1 MARRIRSAG
10 MIAACCAALFALG
23 CQGGGAGASAPAIIS
38 GSPADPVAQPPLAA
52 GAASEKPAA
61 AAPGAA
67 GGGSIVVSASPSIDI
82 SPADVSVTVDA
93 SSVNLRRVFEDLGP
107 DAQIWYQHVQTLANP
122 FFEGR
127 GPESRGAAFAADYLE
142 YWFRQYRLEPAFPAP
157 DASSTTV
164 DEAEPA
170 DAPRE
175 PPPVP
180 AADVAWVSY
189 RQPFVYAARGETH
202 VDVKVAE
209 MSVNGRV
216 LEEGKDFVVLG
227 NSGSASVTAPITFV
241 GYAIDKGPEG
251 YTSFGEDA
259 NLAGRAALMLRGSP
273 RNEAGGPLW
282 SDSDS
287 QRQGRIMRKMRNLAE
302 RGVAAV
308 LLVNPP
314 GTPQAGEPLESLDTS
329 RRFGRAL
336 NVPVVQ
342 VTPEIASEIVTR
354 GDPEGRD
361 LLAWRK
367 GADSGQ
373 VRTVNLADAKM
384 VSVRTELD
392 RTSVSKELHGQNVA
406 GALRGR
412 GALADQWIAISG
424 HWDHVGMGDHGGI
437 DPRNRG
443 QLHPGADDNASGTA
457 GVLVLAERLAKAYAD
472 APADAELRSI
482 LFLAFDAEEMGLRG
496 SRHFTNHLTVPADR
510 IVLAMN
516 MDMIGR
522 LRSQTV
528 QVLGTGTGHGLE
540 EILEPHFHES
550 GLTVNVS
557 AAASGRSDEANFHR
571 IGVPGLHFYTG
582 MHPEYHAPGD
592 HAYTVNPAGAIEVL
606 DLMFDIAMDLAGRHE
621 TLVFEQVQRGPGS
634 DRGYGRVRL
643 GIRPGMGDE
652 VTTGIYIEDVSE
664 GTSADDAGM
673 LAGDVIVR
681 WNNVPLD
688 DLAELFEQ
696 LQASEPG
703 DKVTLT
709 VLREGQPIELDLTLK
724 ASGGG

>member
-1 MARRIRSAG
+1 MARRTHSAG
-10 MIAACCAALFALG
+10 MIAACAAALTAPFAFG
-23 CQGGGAGASAPAIIS
+23 CQGGGRGATAPAIIS

-52 GAASEKPAA
+52 GAVSEKPAA
-61 AAPGAA
+61 PAPGTA
-67 GGGSIVVSASPSIDI
+67 GGGSIVVLASPSIDI
-82 SPADVSVTVDA
+82 SPADISVTVDA
-93 SSVNLRRVFEDLGP
+93 STANLRRVFEDLGP
-107 DAQIWYQHVQTLANP
+107 DAQIWYQHVQTLSNP

-127 GPESRGAAFAADYLE
+127 APESRGAAFAADYLE

-157 DASSTTV
+157 DESSTTV
-164 DEAEPA
+164 DESEPA
-170 DAPRE
+170 DAPHA
-175 PPPVP
+175 PP
-180 AADVAWVSY
+180 AEVAWVSY

-209 MSVNGRV
+209 LSVNGRV

-227 NSGSASVTAPITFV
+227 NSGSASVRAPITFV
-241 GYAIDKGPEG
+241 GYAIDRGPEG
-251 YTSFGEDA
+251 YTSFGEDTD
-259 NLAGRAALMLRGSP
+259 LAGRAALMLRGSP

-287 QRQGRIMRKMRNLAE
+287 QRQGRINRKMRNLAE

-314 GTPQAGEPLESLDTS
+314 GTPQAGEPLETIETS

-336 NVPVVQ
+336 DVPVVQ

-354 GDPEGRD
+354 GDAEGRD
-361 LLAWRK
+361 LLAWRRL
-367 GADSGQ
+367 ADTGQ
-373 VRTVNLADAKM
+373 VRTVNLADTEM
-384 VSVRTELD
+384 VALRTELD
-392 RTSVSKELHGQNVA
+392 RKSIRLHGQNVA

-412 GALADQWIAISG
+412 GALADQWIAICG
-424 HWDHVGMGDHGGI
+424 HWDHVGTGEHGGI
-437 DPRNRG
+437 NPRNRG
-443 QLHPGADDNASGTA
+443 RLHPGADDNASGTA
-457 GVLVLAERLAKAYAD
+457 GVLVLADRLTKAYAE

-482 LFLAFDAEEMGLRG
+482 LFLAFDAEEMGLQG
-496 SRHFTNHLTVPADR
+496 SRHFTDHLTVPADR

-522 LRSQTV
+522 LRSRTV
-528 QVLGTGTGHGLE
+528 EVLGTGTGHGLE

-571 IGVPGLHFYTG
+571 IGVPGLHFFTG
-582 MHPEYHAPGD
+582 MHPEYTTPGD

-606 DLMFDIAMDLAGRHE
+606 DLMFDIAMDVAGRHE
-621 TLVFEQVQRGPGS
+621 TLVYEQTSRGTGT
-634 DRGYGRVRL
+634 DRGYGPVRL
-643 GIRPGMGDE
+643 GIVPGMGDE
-652 VTTGIYIEDVSE
+652 VATGIFVSDVSE
-664 GTSADDAGM
+664 GTSAEDAGM

-681 WNNVPLD
+681 WNNIPLD
-688 DLAELFEQ
+688 NLEELSEQ
-696 LQASEPG
+696 LKASEPG

-709 VLREGQPIELDLTLK
+709 ILREGKPMELDLTLK